1 MHEEDGKPSSAGGTV
16 AAWAGSIILH
26 VGVILGLYWVAP
38 SLMPAPESR
47 AELQVTMLESVVTT
61 PPDIQS
67 SETAGADGRR
77 AVMTPPLRMAT
88 LTPPVV
94 RSRSREIA
102 TVPATA
108 VEARPARRS
117 QARSVLPASARQRS
131 VVPARHPKS
140 VEADVAIRSRPPAAT
155 FQARPVQQEGG
166 GERLG
171 LDVRTSSR
179 IPEGESVAT
188 VSSPA
193 PAPAPVPITLRKSPA
208 VTSRPSAE
216 TSPGARP
223 PVVRAERGATG
234 LRVLEQ
240 APAPARVAHPPDPVA
255 LKTIVALKPVEEDV
269 AGTRTGRV
277 VQPQAERRVARRA
290 PELASLPLRQRS
302 GSGSSDS
309 ISDYGWLAQAVHR
322 RIAELKRYPHRA
334 RVNHLEG
341 RVVLRAVIR
350 DDGELAAL
358 SVRTSSGHHELDEE
372 AMELVRQIC
381 PVPLRHPLGRSEITM
396 HIPITYTL
404 DH

>member
-1 MHEEDGKPSSAGGTV
+1 MQVESWKSSSFGGIV
-16 AAWAGSIILH
+16 AAWACSIILH
-26 VGVILGLYWVAP
+26 AGVILGLYWVAP
-38 SLMPAPESR
+38 SLMPTPEGR
-47 AELQVTMLESVVTT
+47 AELQVTMIESVATT

-67 SETAGADGRR
+67 SKTTGAAAPRV
-77 AVMTPPLRMAT
+77 VMTPPLRRAP

-108 VEARPARRS
+108 VETRPALRLR
-117 QARSVLPASARQRS
+117 ARSVAPTSERQRS
-131 VVPARHPKS
+131 IVPARHPKS
-140 VEADVAIRSRPPAAT
+140 VEADVAIRSRPTAAT
-155 FQARPVQQEGG
+155 LQARPVPQEGG

-179 IPEGESVAT
+179 IPEGESVAR

-193 PAPAPVPITLRKSPA
+193 PAPITLRKGPA

-223 PVVRAERGATG
+223 PVVQAERGATG

-240 APAPARVAHPPDPVA
+240 APAAIRVAHPPDPVA

-269 AGTRTGRV
+269 AETRTGRV

-334 RVNHLEG
+334 RVNQLEG

-396 HIPITYTL
+396 QIPITYTL
-404 DH
+404 D